1 MIRKSLI
8 LLAIIL
14 ILLLPG
20 CPEVNDTSFS
30 YDPDP
35 VDDSIT
41 LPDPAEDLYIIANI
55 YNGDNLGKIVAFW
68 SSNPLEYVTLA
79 EDASTEEYF
88 SKIRI
93 SQDLKYLLYTRVNNT
108 RKDLV
113 LLNIVTSV
121 KTVIAENIASNESEF
136 IDNNSFHF
144 SLDGDIRKFNILTMA
159 DPPRL
164 VHISELNCNHGGQ
177 VSPDGN
183 KLVFKDQDP
192 NQHEKATIAWSD
204 IHEIPATS
212 YISVDCYEDEIY
224 LPESFFFNWRDNNR
238 VLFKP
243 NPGLSYKLSQY
254 QLEVEFQEEKLT
266 TARLS
271 LEGENVYFKGIVI
284 SPDKKNLLIYGYN
297 GLYLL
302 NLLNLDVI
310 AGDLEPK
317 KIYSSSNVTKYA
329 AFGSE
334 SKSFVVGTSNWMG
347 IYNTEGL
354 QKTNASISNILG
366 DYGTLYALHCR

>member
-159 DPPRL
+159 DPPAL
-164 VHISELNCNHGGQ
+164 
-177 VSPDGN
+177 
-183 KLVFKDQDP
+183 
-192 NQHEKATIAWSD
+192 
-204 IHEIPATS
+204 
-212 YISVDCYEDEIY
+212 YISQ
-224 LPESFFFNWRDNNR
+224 N
-238 VLFKP
+238 
-243 NPGLSYKLSQY
+243 
-254 QLEVEFQEEKLT
+254 
-266 TARLS
+266 
-271 LEGENVYFKGIVI
+271 
-284 SPDKKNLLIYGYN
+284 
-297 GLYLL
+297 
-302 NLLNLDVI
+302 
-310 AGDLEPK
+310 
-317 KIYSSSNVTKYA
+317 
-329 AFGSE
+329 
-334 SKSFVVGTSNWMG
+334 
-347 IYNTEGL
+347 
-354 QKTNASISNILG
+354 
-366 DYGTLYALHCR
+366 